1 MVRKIFSKKLGK
13 ILPNILPIFPHHI
26 IKPLINP
33 SKNTSKTFTNIY

>member
-13 ILPNILPIFPHHI
+13 ILPNILPITPHYHI
-26 IKPLINP
+26 KTRINP